1 MQKTAYEMRISDW
14 SSDVCSSDLVDV
26 PPQPFAAVAQWRPD
40 VEMDVAVAKMAERKD
55 ARAGKGGFDL
65 GRGPQDERGHVAHRH
80 RDVVLGGRAF
90 AALRPRHRIAPQPEP
105 LGPRRALRDTGGGHT
120 SRHKLPG
127 QRLLH
132 VTGNRHHPAAP
143 TNHKRPA

>member
-26 PPQPFAAVAQWRPD
+26 PPKPFAAVAQWRPD

-90 AALRPRHRIAPQPEP
+90 AAARLRPPLAQQPDR
-105 LGPRRALRDTGGGHT
+105 LGLRRALPNHGVGNLARLK
-120 SRHKLPG
+120 RIG

-132 VTGNRHHPAAP
+132 
-143 TNHKRPA
+143 